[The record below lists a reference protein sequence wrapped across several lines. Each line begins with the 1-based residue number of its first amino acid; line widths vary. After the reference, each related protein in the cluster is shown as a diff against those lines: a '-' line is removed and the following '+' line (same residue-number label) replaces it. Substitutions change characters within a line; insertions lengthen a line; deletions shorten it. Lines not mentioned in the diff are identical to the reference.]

1 MIVKKKNKILIILK
15 RLLLFILSA
24 VFIWI
29 GFHHVMKLVEQHK
42 YPAIGQ
48 YIQIENKRMHV
59 YTKGN
64 GSNTIVLL
72 SGLGTASPVLDFE
85 PLINEMSKH
94 NRVVVLEPFGY
105 GWSDRTDKKRTVE
118 HIVGELRSALKQLNI
133 KGPYVLMPH
142 SISGIYS
149 MYYAHEFPDE
159 VKAIVGI
166 DATLPAAL
174 AYFNETPPSMPGI
187 MRYAAPTGLARL
199 ATSLDDSA
207 YLPLASEGAYSNE
220 NLAMTKAMTAWNGY
234 NSNIVQ
240 EANELVSN
248 VKKTAHMSFPSELP
262 VLFFTRDDGR
272 VSEDGKS
279 QFTFLQT
286 QLTDHTSSTILPL
299 KGHHY
304 LHWTKYKEMSEAVL
318 KFLKDIGNKE

>member
-1 MIVKKKNKILIILK
+1 MIVKKKNKILTIFK
-15 RLLLFILSA
+15 RMLLVMLSA
-24 VFIWI
+24 VLIWI

-48 YIQIENKRMHV
+48 YVQIENQRMHV

-64 GSNTIVLL
+64 GPNTIVLF

-105 GWSDRTDKKRTVE
+105 GWSDKTDRKRTVE
-118 HIVGELRSALKQLNI
+118 HIVEELRSALKQLNI

-142 SISGIYS
+142 SASGIYT
-149 MYYAHEFPDE
+149 MYYAHEYPEE
-159 VKAIVGI
+159 VKAVVGI

-174 AYFNETPPSMPGI
+174 AYFNESPPSIPDYMK
-187 MRYAAPTGLARL
+187 YAEPSGLARL
-199 ATSLDDSA
+199 AVTLDGSD
-207 YLPLASEGAYSNE
+207 YLPLASEGAYSDE
-220 NLAMTKAMTAWNGY
+220 NLAMTKAMTAWNSY
-234 NSNIVQ
+234 NKNIVQ
-240 EANELVSN
+240 EASELDDN
-248 VKKTAHMSFPSELP
+248 VRKTAQMSFPSDMP

-279 QFTFLQT
+279 HSSFLQT
-286 QLTDHTSSTILPL
+286 QLTEHPSSTIFPL

-304 LHWTKYKEMSEAVL
+304 LHWTKYKEMSEVVL
-318 KFLKDIGNKE
+318 RFMKDIEDQ